1 MIEFFNT
8 ILHYITKFQ
17 HQFQSIIA
25 SNFREIK
32 EENSILSIAII
43 LGISLIY
50 GVVHALGPGHGKAL
64 VAGYFLSNNHSYK
77 KAFKMG
83 YMISIIHA
91 LSALSVTFFVYYV
104 LTVIFSK
111 TFHDTSIYMTKASG
125 ILIILIGIYMFFEH
139 HNHNENKNKNSN
151 KSDFAIAL
159 GAGIVPCP
167 GVMTVVLFSIMMG
180 KVIVGVIAA
189 ILMSIGMGFTISLSA
204 ILATATRKKGGDK
217 ISNIFPYIGNS
228 MIICLGIYLA
238 FF

>member
-8 ILHYITKFQ
+8 LLHHITKYQ
-17 HQFQSIIA
+17 QEFQSIIA

-32 EENSILSIAII
+32 EENSLLSIMTI

-50 GVVHALGPGHGKAL
+50 GIVHALGPGHGKAL
-64 VAGYFLSNNHSYK
+64 VAGYFLSHKHSYK

-83 YMISIIHA
+83 YLISLIHA
-91 LSALSVTFFVYYV
+91 LSALGITFFVYYV

-111 TFHDTSIYMTKASG
+111 TFQDTSIYMTKASG
-125 ILIILIGIYMFFEH
+125 ILIIAIGIYLFFEH
-139 HNHNENKNKNSN
+139 HKEHKEDQTTD
-151 KSDFAIAL
+151 KSDIAIAF

-180 KVIVGVIAA
+180 KVFVGVMAA
-189 ILMSIGMGFTISLSA
+189 ILMSIGMGLTISLSA
-204 ILATATRKKGGDK
+204 ILATAARKRSTQK

-228 MIICLGIYLA
+228 MIVLLGVYLLL
-238 FF
+238 F

>member
-1 MIEFFNT
+1 MIEFFN
-8 ILHYITKFQ
+8 ILLHYITKFQ

-32 EENSILSIAII
+32 EENSLIAIATI

-50 GVVHALGPGHGKAL
+50 GIIHALGPGHGKTL
-64 VAGYFLSNNHSYK
+64 VASYFLSNKHSYK

-83 YMISIIHA
+83 YMISFIHA
-91 LSALSVTFFVYYV
+91 LSALSITFFVYYI

-125 ILIILIGIYMFFEH
+125 ILIIAIGIYMFFEH
-139 HNHNENKNKNSN
+139 HKEHKEEINSN
-151 KSDFAIAL
+151 KSDLAVAF

-180 KVIVGVIAA
+180 KIIVGVIAA
-189 ILMSIGMGFTISLSA
+189 ILMSIGMGLTISISA
-204 ILATATRKKGGDK
+204 ILATAARKKSGEK
-217 ISNIFPYIGNS
+217 VSNIFPYIGNS
-228 MIICLGIYLA
+228 MIILLGIYLA